1 MNYVLDYHSANL
13 HFPRI
18 TPRAQT
24 LQGLIKEKCL
34 TNLQIVLA
42 VYKGI

>member
-1 MNYVLDYHSANL
+1 MNYVLDYHIVTH
-13 HFPRI
+13 HFPLT

-24 LQGLIKEKCL
+24 LQCLIKEKCL

>member
-1 MNYVLDYHSANL
+1 MYYAIDYHSVNL
-13 HFPRI
+13 IFPRI
-18 TPRAQT
+18 IPRAQT
-24 LQGLIKEKCL
+24 LQDFIKEKCL

>member
-1 MNYVLDYHSANL
+1 MNYVPDYHSL
-13 HFPRI
+13 TQHFPRI
-18 TPRAQT
+18 KPRAQT

>member
-1 MNYVLDYHSANL
+1 MYYALDYHSVNL
-13 HFPRI
+13 LFPRI

-24 LQGLIKEKCL
+24 LQDLIKEKCL